1 MSADPDRGALLAE
14 LERYGYSRAL
24 WIASPGQYWLRPGGL
39 SVVPESQ
46 ALAEITAETEQ
57 AE

>member
-1 MSADPDRGALLAE
+1 MSADPDRGALLAA
-14 LERYGYSRAL
+14 LEMHGYSRAL
-24 WIASPGQYWLRPGGL
+24 WIASPDPYWLRPGGL
-39 SVVPESQ
+39 SVVSEEQ